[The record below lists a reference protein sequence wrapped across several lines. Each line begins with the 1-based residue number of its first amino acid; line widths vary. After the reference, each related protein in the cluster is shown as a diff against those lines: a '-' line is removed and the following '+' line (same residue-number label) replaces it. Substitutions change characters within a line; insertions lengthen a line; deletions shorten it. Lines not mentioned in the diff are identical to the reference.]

1 MPDVMQTPFMRNL
14 AANGLMRIQSAAE
27 APTPGENTRGVVYM
41 VEGASGAA
49 DTVKVIL
56 KSAADSY
63 SAVTIATG

>member
-1 MPDVMQTPFMRNL
+1 MPDVMRTPFMKNL
-14 AANGLMRIQSAAE
+14 AANGLMRFQSAAE
-27 APTPGENTRGVVYM
+27 APTPSEQTRGVVYM